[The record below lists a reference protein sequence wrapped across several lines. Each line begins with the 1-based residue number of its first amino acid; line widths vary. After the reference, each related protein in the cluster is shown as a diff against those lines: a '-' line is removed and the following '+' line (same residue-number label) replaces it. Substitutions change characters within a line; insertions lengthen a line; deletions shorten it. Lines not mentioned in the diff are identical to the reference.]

1 MSEEN
6 IYTAPKSELGNEP
19 IDESRREFFP
29 TSQRKLVILF
39 IATFGLYPVYWF
51 YKNWALRKKNV
62 EKKIMPLLRAIFYI
76 FFTHSLF
83 RRVEDAAMRKGI
95 SISWSAGP
103 LAAIFVILTIVS
115 SILDRT
121 AENSPTIG
129 IVDYASLAI
138 VFVLLGPIYMVQEVV
153 NKINDDPQGRL
164 NSSFS
169 IYNYI
174 FIIIGVLMW
183 MLVGVG
189 MLQLDIDFINQIFI
203 NDAN

>member
-6 IYTAPKSELGNEP
+6 IYTTPESDLSNAS
-19 IDESRREFFP
+19 IDGSKCYFFP
-29 TSQRKLVILF
+29 TSQKKLVILF
-39 IATFGLYPVYWF
+39 IATFGAYPVYWF
-51 YKNWALRKKNV
+51 YKNWELQKKYG
-62 EKKIMPLLRAIFYI
+62 EKVMPLLRAIFYI

-169 IYNYI
+169 IYNFI

-189 MLQLDIDFINQIFI
+189 LFQLDIGFINQIY
-203 NDAN
+203 N

>member
-1 MSEEN
+1 MSEKD
-6 IYTAPKSELGNEP
+6 IYTAPESELGNEP
-19 IDESRREFFP
+19 IDESKCKFFP

-51 YKNWALRKKNV
+51 YKNWVLHKKNV

-169 IYNYI
+169 IYNFI

-189 MLQLDIDFINQIFI
+189 LFQLDIGFINQIYH
-203 NDAN
+203 